1 MPKENPGGV
10 RSKKSKP
17 PMEMQ
22 DLAANRSTA
31 PSGGGLIPGGDAHG
45 VQAPGDD
52 GVGARDVPQ
61 REEPVAG
68 AGGEHHG
75 GESLYQI
82 LSVALSEWRKARSGR
97 NTDSNR
103 EETGKERESQDAEG
117 GEKGI
122 GDGDAQVDG
131 EEKKEGEGEAV
142 ERSRSA
148 VGAEP
153 LYDIPLDD

>member
-10 RSKKSKP
+10 RPKKSEP

-22 DLAANRSTA
+22 DLAANRSAA
-31 PSGGGLIPGGDAHG
+31 PSGAGPNPGGDAHG

-52 GVGARDVPQ
+52 GVGAQDVTQ

-75 GESLYQI
+75 GDSLYQI
-82 LSVALSEWRKARSGR
+82 LSVVLSEWMKARSGR

-103 EETGKERESQDAEG
+103 EETGKERKSQDAEG
-117 GEKGI
+117 VEEGV
-122 GDGDAQVDG
+122 GDGDVQVDG
-131 EEKKEGEGEAV
+131 EERKDGEGEAD

>member
-10 RSKKSKP
+10 RSKKSEP

-22 DLAANRSTA
+22 GLAANCSAA
-31 PSGGGLIPGGDAHG
+31 PSGVGPIPGGDAHG

-52 GVGARDVPQ
+52 GVGAQGVTQ
-61 REEPVAG
+61 RVAG

-82 LSVALSEWRKARSGR
+82 LSVALSEWMKARSGR

-103 EETGKERESQDAEG
+103 EETGKERKSQDAEG
-117 GEKGI
+117 VEEGV
-122 GDGDAQVDG
+122 GDGDVQVDG
-131 EEKKEGEGEAV
+131 EEKKDGEGEAV